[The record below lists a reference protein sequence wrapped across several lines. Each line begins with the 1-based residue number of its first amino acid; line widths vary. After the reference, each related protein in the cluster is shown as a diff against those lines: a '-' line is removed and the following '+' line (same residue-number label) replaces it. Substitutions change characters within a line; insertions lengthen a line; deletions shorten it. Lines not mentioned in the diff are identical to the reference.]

1 MYPLNLYRWGP
12 ATMASLI
19 LLSIRSF
26 PQIRGAR
33 EPMPPLPLSAS
44 AFSWAPPLSYHARS
58 LAASGRSGSTSTPEL
73 PSVPR
78 FFPLKSPIRALF
90 RARTGWTPL
99 LTSASSWLPGFS
111 TKRPHRVVSMI
122 FPVLS
127 RSMRDRFL
135 VSLPFLSWM
144 VAHSMTDSTIPITST
159 IAPTSLCSTSARV
172 VKL

>member
-1 MYPLNLYRWGP
+1 
-12 ATMASLI
+12 
-19 LLSIRSF
+19 
-26 PQIRGAR
+26 
-33 EPMPPLPLSAS
+33 
-44 AFSWAPPLSYHARS
+44 
-58 LAASGRSGSTSTPEL
+58 
-73 PSVPR
+73 
-78 FFPLKSPIRALF
+78 
-90 RARTGWTPL
+90 
-99 LTSASSWLPGFS
+99 
-111 TKRPHRVVSMI
+111 MI